1 MSFLDLLIPPPLV
14 ALLAAAAMWGATL
27 VAPSASGP
35 SFRVPLAIVLAIAG
49 LAVSTSGRLAFRN
62 AKTTANPLKP
72 QAATSLVVAGIYK
85 ATRNPMYV
93 GLALVLVG
101 WAVFLWS
108 AWALLGPVG
117 FVAYIARFQIAP
129 EERALGVLFGEE
141 YSAYKSRV
149 RPWL

>member
-1 MSFLDLLIPPPLV
+1 VSFLDLLIPPPLV
-14 ALLAAAAMWGATL
+14 ALLAAAAMWGATP

-49 LAVSTSGRLAFRN
+49 LALSTSGRLAFRN
-62 AKTTANPLKP
+62 AKTSANPLKP

-129 EERALGVLFGEE
+129 EERALALLFGEE

>member
-1 MSFLDLLIPPPLV
+1 MSFLELLIPPPLV
-14 ALLAAAAMWGATL
+14 ALLAGAAMWGGTM
-27 VAPSASGP
+27 VAPLASGP
-35 SFRVPLAIVLAIAG
+35 WFRIPSAIAIAVAG

-72 QAATSLVVAGIYK
+72 QAATSLVVTGIYK
-85 ATRNPMYV
+85 VTRNPMYV

-101 WAVFLWS
+101 WVVFLRS
-108 AWALLGPVG
+108 AWALLGPVA

-129 EERALGVLFGEE
+129 EERVLAVLFGEE
-141 YSAYKSRV
+141 YLAYKSRV

>member
-1 MSFLDLLIPPPLV
+1 LV

-49 LAVSTSGRLAFRN
+49 LALSTSGRLAFRN
-62 AKTTANPLKP
+62 AKTSANPLKP

-129 EERALGVLFGEE
+129 EERALALLFGEE

>member
-1 MSFLDLLIPPPLV
+1 MSFLELLIPPPLV
-14 ALLAAAAMWGATL
+14 ALLVGAAMWGGSL
-27 VAPSASGP
+27 VAPLVGAP
-35 SFRVPLAIVLAIAG
+35 SFCVPVAMAIAIAG
-49 LAVSTSGRLAFRN
+49 LAVSTAGRLAFRS

-72 QAATSLVVAGIYK
+72 QAATSLVVAGIYRV
-85 ATRNPMYV
+85 TRNPMYV

-108 AWALLGPVG
+108 AWALLWPLV

-129 EERALGVLFGEE
+129 EERALAVLFGEE

>member
-1 MSFLDLLIPPPLV
+1 VSFLDLLIPPPLV

-49 LAVSTSGRLAFRN
+49 LALSTSGRLAFRN
-62 AKTTANPLKP
+62 AKTSANPLKP

-129 EERALGVLFGEE
+129 EERALALLFGEE

>member
-1 MSFLDLLIPPPLV
+1 MSLELLVPPPIV
-14 ALLAAAAMWGATL
+14 ALLVAAAMWGGSL
-27 VAPSASGP
+27 LAPSANAS
-35 SFRVPLAIVLAIAG
+35 SFRVPLAIAIAIAG
-49 LAVSTSGRLAFRN
+49 LAVSTSGRLAFRR

-85 ATRNPMYV
+85 VTRNPMYL

-101 WAVFLWS
+101 WSVFLWS
-108 AWALLGPVG
+108 AWSLLGPVA

-129 EERALGVLFGEE
+129 EEKALAALFGEE
-141 YSAYKSRV
+141 YSSYKSRV

>member
-1 MSFLDLLIPPPLV
+1 MSFLELLIPPPLV
-14 ALLAAAAMWGATL
+14 ALLAGAAMWGGTM
-27 VAPSASGP
+27 VAPLASGP
-35 SFRVPLAIVLAIAG
+35 RFRIPLAIAIAVAG

-72 QAATSLVVAGIYK
+72 QAATSLVVTGIYK
-85 ATRNPMYV
+85 VTRNPMYV

-108 AWALLGPVG
+108 AWAVLGPVA

-129 EERALGVLFGEE
+129 EERALTVLFGEE
-141 YSAYKSRV
+141 YSAYRSRV

>member
-1 MSFLDLLIPPPLV
+1 MSGLELLIPPPLV
-14 ALLAAAAMWGATL
+14 ALLAGAAMWGGTL
-27 VAPSASGP
+27 MAPMASGP
-35 SFRVPLAIVLAIAG
+35 RFRIPLAIVFAIAG
-49 LAVSTSGRLAFRN
+49 LAVSTAGRLAFRN

-72 QAATSLVVAGIYK
+72 QAATSLVVGGIYK
-85 ATRNPMYV
+85 VTRNPMYV

-108 AWALLGPVG
+108 AWASLGPVV

-129 EERALGVLFGEE
+129 EESALAALFGGE
-141 YSAYKSRV
+141 YRAYKSRV

>member
-49 LAVSTSGRLAFRN
+49 LALSTSGRLAFRN

-129 EERALGVLFGEE
+129 EERALAVLFGEE

>member
-1 MSFLDLLIPPPLV
+1 VSFLDLLIPPPLV

-27 VAPSASGP
+27 VAPSASGS

-49 LAVSTSGRLAFRN
+49 LALSTSGRLAFRN
-62 AKTTANPLKP
+62 AKTSANPLKP

-129 EERALGVLFGEE
+129 EERALALLFGEE

>member
-49 LAVSTSGRLAFRN
+49 LALSTSGRLAFRN

>member
-1 MSFLDLLIPPPLV
+1 VSCLDLLIPPPLV

-49 LAVSTSGRLAFRN
+49 LALSTSGRLAFRN
-62 AKTTANPLKP
+62 AKTSANPLKP

-129 EERALGVLFGEE
+129 EERALALLFGEE

>member
-49 LAVSTSGRLAFRN
+49 LALSTSGRLAFRN

-117 FVAYIARFQIAP
+117 FVAYIARFQIGP